1 LAVNPYKTAE
11 EAWGQQG
18 SSYPLVLV
26 GKPYGRTK
34 PTQQ

>member
-11 EAWGQQG
+11 EVWGWQD

-26 GKPYGRTK
+26 GKPYGQTK
-34 PTQQ
+34 PIQS